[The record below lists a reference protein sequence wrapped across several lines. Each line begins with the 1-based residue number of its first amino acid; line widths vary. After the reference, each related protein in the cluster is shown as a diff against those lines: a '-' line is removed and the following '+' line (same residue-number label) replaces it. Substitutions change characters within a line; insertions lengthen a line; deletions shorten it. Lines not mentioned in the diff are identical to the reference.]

1 MPFEI
6 IIRDKE
12 VIGIDA
18 APNTS
23 AVALIRISDSIKVVR
38 AVTFISP
45 RTRRGDALD
54 MIAYQS
60 RRIRGFIREY
70 QSSSL
75 ALVYCEGYA
84 APGALSDPN
93 SQAFEKMYAQLRSDI
108 KSDLKLLYGV
118 AGAHEIR
125 KSVVGERWAKRF
137 EVDSAVRDH
146 TNSRYSNRHKIDA
159 IAAAIYGGLALSL
172 IGTVFQLPL
181 DSTEEMDILAH
192 ELALERLRI
201 KYSQHA
207 RYDRR
212 FEEFRDTYPI
222 VEDEAIQR
230 FLGL

>member
-12 VIGIDA
+12 VMGIDG

-38 AVTFISP
+38 TDIFTSP
-45 RTRRGDALD
+45 RTRQGDALD

-60 RRIRGFIREY
+60 RKIRDFIREY

-75 ALVYCEGYA
+75 VLVYCEGYA

-93 SQAFEKMYAQLRSDI
+93 AQSLEKMYAQLRSDI
-108 KSDLKLLYGV
+108 KSDLKLPYGV
-118 AGAHEIR
+118 AGAHRIR
-125 KSVVGERWAKRF
+125 KFVVGERWAKRF

-159 IAAAIYGGLALSL
+159 IAAAIYGGL
-172 IGTVFQLPL
+172 
-181 DSTEEMDILAH
+181 E
-192 ELALERLRI
+192 
-201 KYSQHA
+201 
-207 RYDRR
+207 
-212 FEEFRDTYPI
+212 
-222 VEDEAIQR
+222 
-230 FLGL
+230 

>member
-18 APNTS
+18 APMTS

-38 AVTFISP
+38 ASTFISP

-60 RRIRGFIREY
+60 RRIRNFVRKY
-70 QSSSL
+70 QTPSL
-75 ALVYCEGYA
+75 VLVCVEGYA

-93 SQAFEKMYAQLRSDI
+93 AQSLEKMYAVLRNDI
-108 KSDLKLLYGV
+108 ISDLKLPYGV
-118 AGAHEIR
+118 AGAHQIR
-125 KSVVGERWAKRF
+125 KLVVGERWAQRF

-146 TNSRYSNRHKIDA
+146 THSRYSNRHKIDA
-159 IAAAIYGGLALSL
+159 IAAAIYGGLETSL
-172 IGTVFQLPL
+172 IGTAFQLPL
-181 DSTEEMDILAH
+181 DSTDEMDILAH
-192 ELALERLRI
+192 ELALERLII
-201 KYSQHA
+201 KHSQHA

-212 FEEFRDTYPI
+212 FEEFRDAHPF
-222 VEDEAIQR
+222 VEDRVVQG

>member
-1 MPFEI
+1 MPFEM

-12 VIGIDA
+12 VIGIDG
-18 APNTS
+18 APMSS

-38 AVTFISP
+38 AVTFTSP

-60 RRIRGFIREY
+60 RRIRDFVREH
-70 QSSSL
+70 QSPSL
-75 ALVYCEGYA
+75 VLVYCEGYP

-93 SQAFEKMYAQLRSDI
+93 AQSLEKMYAQLRSDI
-108 KSDLKLLYGV
+108 KSDLKLPYGV
-118 AGAHEIR
+118 AGAHRIR
-125 KSVVGERWAKRF
+125 KFVAGERWAKRF

-159 IAAAIYGGLALSL
+159 IAAAIYGGLETSL
-172 IGTVFQLPL
+172 IGTAFELPL
-181 DSTEEMDILAH
+181 VSTGEMDILAH
-192 ELALERLRI
+192 KFALERLRI

-207 RYDRR
+207 VYDRR

-222 VEDEAIQR
+222 VEDTVVQG
-230 FLGL
+230 FLEL